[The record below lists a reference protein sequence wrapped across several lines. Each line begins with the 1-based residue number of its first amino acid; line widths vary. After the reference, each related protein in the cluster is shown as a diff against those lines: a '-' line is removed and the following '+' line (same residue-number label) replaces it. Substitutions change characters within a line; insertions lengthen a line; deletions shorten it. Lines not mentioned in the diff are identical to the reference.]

1 MDGKKTTGAKVMA
14 TSVAKK
20 HGQIRGEGNSTGC
33 KFNGK
38 IWAASK
44 SPWQHWWQRKG
55 KLALWAKSNSNI
67 GGKAMAKIVA
77 RARDWTRKWEIM
89 GNHWEMQKAHCIST

>member
-20 HGQIRGEGNSTGC
+20 HGQIRGGGNSTGC

-55 KLALWAKSNSNI
+55 KLALRAKAIATQVAKLWPKLWQGLETGHVS
-67 GGKAMAKIVA
+67 GKSL
-77 RARDWTRKWEIM
+77 
-89 GNHWEMQKAHCIST
+89 GNAEGTLHIHMIL